1 MSMQPA
7 GILRR
12 SIAAR
17 STAVILVIA
26 GVVGLGFLSLAIP
39 LAKQQESARQQAR
52 LNELLDT
59 VGRTVSIA
67 CFLADKNLADEVAQG
82 LLSNRTVSQVLIR
95 AGTAAL
101 VHRSKDAATD
111 PAEADSAGPDSAE
124 LLATRYPPGTLVRKV
139 VSPFNP
145 DETVGEIALIPDDA
159 EIRGNVLRAAWLIA
173 LLLIGQGIA
182 LALGVVLVVRWL
194 VTRPIAGISARL
206 HALRPE
212 AGEKLD
218 LPRGNEADEIGRLVR
233 DVNVMVDDMARSLGE
248 ERDLRLEREIG
259 EKKFRA
265 IFENADTG
273 IFLIDEA
280 GHLLSWNRAYAG
292 FFGMPESAATERPLP
307 LFVDFFGA
315 HRDAALAL
323 IGRALAENIPVRQ
336 DIKLDGKAG
345 APTRWV
351 NVVLS
356 PIEDRRLQGVINDIT
371 ERKRSEEA
379 AQELAATDH
388 LTGLGNRLGFER
400 KLEQMIDFCYRNP
413 EHRFALLMLDL
424 DWLKQVNDTY
434 GHLAGDQV
442 LTGVARTLEKVVRK
456 SDFVGR
462 LGGDEFVL
470 LLDSASRR
478 EVIESIIGKIIGGI
492 GQPVSIGA
500 AGPVSIGASIGAALF
515 EGGDMTGTELIR
527 RADQAMYRAKQGGR
541 NTYRFFGEGA

>member
-1 MSMQPA
+1 MSIPKA

-17 STAVILVIA
+17 STAVILMIA
-26 GVVGLGFLSLAIP
+26 GVVGVAFLSLAIP
-39 LAKQQESARQQAR
+39 LAKQQESIRQQAR

-59 VGRTVSIA
+59 VERTVSIA
-67 CFLADKNLADEVAQG
+67 CFLADRNLADEVAQG
-82 LLSNRTVSQVLIR
+82 LLRNQTVSQVLIR
-95 AGTAAL
+95 AGAAAL
-101 VHRSKDAATD
+101 VHRSKDAATE
-111 PAEADSAGPDSAE
+111 PTRLQEA
-124 LLATRYPPGTLVRKV
+124 RYPPGTLVRKV

-159 EIRGNVLRAAWLIA
+159 EIRGNVLRASWLTA
-173 LLLIGQGIA
+173 LPLIGQGIA
-182 LALGVVLVVRWL
+182 LALGVVLVVRRL
-194 VTRPIAGISARL
+194 VTRPITGISARL

-259 EKKFRA
+259 ERKFRA

-273 IFLIDEA
+273 IFLIDES
-280 GHLLSWNRAYAG
+280 GRLLSWNRAYAG
-292 FFGMPESAATERPLP
+292 FFGIPESAATERPLP
-307 LFVDFFGA
+307 MFVDFFGA
-315 HRDAALAL
+315 HREAALAL
-323 IGRALAENIPVRQ
+323 IGRAVSANIPVRQ
-336 DIKLDGKAG
+336 DIKLEGKAG

-371 ERKRSEEA
+371 ERKRGEEA

-413 EHRFALLMLDL
+413 GHRFALLMIDL
-424 DWLKQVNDTY
+424 DWLKQVNDTH

-442 LTGVARTLEKVVRK
+442 LTGVARTLENVVRK

-478 EVIESIIGKIIGGI
+478 EVIEPIIGKIIAGI
-492 GQPVSIGA
+492 GQPISIGA
-500 AGPVSIGASIGAALF
+500 AATVSIGASIGAALF
-515 EGGDMTGTELIR
+515 EDGDMTGTELIR
-527 RADQAMYRAKQGGR
+527 RADEAMYRAKQGGR
-541 NTYRFFGEGA
+541 NTYRFFGDRA